1 MDIKSQLAITRM
13 QEKIL
18 EEWDRLNILIVDD
31 SQPLQERVFAMLKG
45 VTALENIGQAYSV
58 AEARRVISEQQP
70 AIVILDIQLGDGSG
84 IDLLREIKQKYPA
97 IRFIIFT
104 NQCEAFYRQRCTD
117 LGADFF
123 LCKSTGAKSLVATS
137 TDLAADVGH

>member
-1 MDIKSQLAITRM
+1 MAINSQLAITRM

-31 SQPLQERVFAMLKG
+31 SQSLQERVFAMLKG

-58 AEARRVISEQQP
+58 AEARRLSLSSSRDW
-70 AIVILDIQLGDGSG
+70 ILDIQLGDGSG

-104 NQCEAFYRQRCTD
+104 NQCEALYRQRCTD

-137 TDLAADVGH
+137 TDLAAAVGH

>member
-1 MDIKSQLAITRM
+1 MAVNAQLAITQL

-18 EEWDRLNILIVDD
+18 QEWDRLNILIVDD
-31 SQPLQERVFAMLKG
+31 SQSLQERLLGMLGG
-45 VTALENIGQAYSV
+45 VTGLENIGQAYSV

-84 IDLLREIKQKYPA
+84 INLLRETKQKYPA
-97 IRFIIFT
+97 IRFIVFT
-104 NQCEAFYRQRCTD
+104 NQCEAQYRQRCTD